1 MLIPRSIDIRYLICI
16 KSLPQA
22 RQTAYI
28 MTFNTTETFRVLL
41 MNVHE
46 ASHGLHIASASRVF
60 FINPVWQ
67 PNVEAQAIKR
77 AHRIG
82 QTRPVYVETLVLRDT
97 LEDQMLQRRKGM
109 TAQEHQKA
117 EKSLLDDNTMSTI
130 IQNARFIP
138 LPEGQIHDREEQMAK
153 LEIPQQLFARVGNGE
168 GDVDDPDADLIFP
181 EDMLISKRQKTQKR
195 KLGRELVREAARSPI
210 STSPPPTPIHNGVS
224 NAEREDAPA
233 TSNVKPK
240 LNDQHAPNVDAQ
252 PSSTRKAPPTSLAYR
267 ESVGSASGSTR
278 HVGFASDASDGPA
291 SLFGGDSS
299 AGPSYRNGK
308 SKSEQESDLDRLPAP
323 AQRISSAILESQ
335 NKPTSTASG
344 SPQDIKAS
352 EFPIRQSSISEVSSV
367 HKVKKRVGFAVDT
380 EDI

>member
-1 MLIPRSIDIRYLICI
+1 M

-60 FINPVWQ
+60 FVNLVWQ

-117 EKSLLDDNTMSTI
+117 ERSLLDDNTMSTI

-153 LEIPQQLFARVGNGE
+153 LEISQQLFARVGNGE

-181 EDMLISKRQKTQKR
+181 EDMPISKRQKTQKR
-195 KLGRELVREAARSPI
+195 KFGREASPM
-210 STSPPPTPIHNGVS
+210 SASPPPTPIPLGQSNGRFTNLNHHNDVS
-224 NAEREDAPA
+224 NVDREDTPA
-233 TSNVKPK
+233 TSNVKRK
-240 LNDQHAPNVDAQ
+240 LNDQHAPNLDAQ
-252 PSSTRKAPPTSLAYR
+252 PSSTRGVPPTSLAYQD
-267 ESVGSASGSTR
+267 SVGSASGSTR
-278 HVGFASDASDGPA
+278 RVGFASDASDGPA
-291 SLFGGDSS
+291 SLFGGDSL
-299 AGPSYRNGK
+299 ARPSGRNGK
-308 SKSEQESDLDRLPAP
+308 SKSEHESDLDRLPAP
-323 AQRISSAILESQ
+323 TQRPSSDVQDSPNI
-335 NKPTSTASG
+335 PTSTASG
-344 SPQDIKAS
+344 SLQDTEAS
-352 EFPIRQSSISEVSSV
+352 EFPIRQSSISANPNV
-367 HKVKKRVGFAVDT
+367 HMRKKRVGFALDT

>member
-1 MLIPRSIDIRYLICI
+1 
-16 KSLPQA
+16 
-22 RQTAYI
+22 
-28 MTFNTTETFRVLL
+28 MTFNTTETFRILL

-60 FINPVWQ
+60 FVNPVWQ

-82 QTRPVYVETLVLRDT
+82 QTRPVHVETLVLRDT

-181 EDMLISKRQKTQKR
+181 EDMPISKRQKTQKR
-195 KLGRELVREAARSPI
+195 KVGREAVREATASPI
-210 STSPPPTPIHNGVS
+210 SASPPPRPIPLGQPNGRFTNFNLHSDVS

-233 TSNVKPK
+233 TSNKK
-240 LNDQHAPNVDAQ
+240 RKTNDQHAPNLDAQ
-252 PSSTRKAPPTSLAYR
+252 PSSTRVVPRTSLAYQD
-267 ESVGSASGSTR
+267 SVGSASGSTKR
-278 HVGFASDASDGPA
+278 IGFASDTGDGPP
-291 SLFGGDSS
+291 SLFGGDST
-299 AGPSYRNGK
+299 AGPSCRNANRELDQGPD
-308 SKSEQESDLDRLPAP
+308 SHGLSAPTQRTSSDVQDSPN
-323 AQRISSAILESQ
+323 I
-335 NKPTSTASG
+335 PTPTASG
-344 SPQDIKAS
+344 SLQDIEAS
-352 EFPIRQSSISEVSSV
+352 GLPLRHESSISEVSSV

-380 EDI
+380 EDTS